1 MPTISVIIPNYN
13 HAQYLEQR
21 IDSVLNQTY
30 QDFEVIILDDCSP
43 DQSRIIIEQYRDH
56 PKVSH
61 IIFNTENSGTT
72 FKQWQKGIEL
82 AKGEWIWI
90 AESDDWCEMNFLA
103 ELMIQNLN
111 KDISIA
117 FVQTYMYYENTNLY
131 VANYTGSGMYETVDG
146 VEFVKS
152 KMLPFNGIWNASQA
166 LFRRENYL
174 QVSQKY
180 LEFRFCG
187 DWIFWVEMALMGKVH
202 INGKFLSYFR
212 KHDLDVTSSVSK
224 SGIRYIEEV
233 RALIYFKSLLGSH
246 FAEFK
251 NFYTHYCNVL
261 LLKKG
266 LNKEDY
272 QGLMNVY
279 KQHLSF
285 KYLILGKIKTEL
297 ITLRDKYHF

>member
-1 MPTISVIIPNYN
+1 MPTVSVIIPNYN

-30 QDFEVIILDDCSP
+30 QDYEVIILDDCSP
-43 DQSRIIIEQYRDH
+43 DNSKEIIEKYRYH

-61 IIFNTENSGTT
+61 IIFNEENSGTT
-72 FKQWQKGIEL
+72 FKQWQRGIEL

-117 FVQTYMYYENTNLY
+117 FVQTYMYFENTNLY
-131 VANYTGSGMYETVDG
+131 FANYTGSGIYETVDG
-146 VEFVKS
+146 LEFVKS

-202 INGKFLSYFR
+202 IIGKFLSYFR

-233 RALIYFKSLLGSH
+233 KALIYFNSLLGNH

-251 NFYTHYCNVL
+251 NFYAHYCNVL
-261 LLKKG
+261 LLKKV
-266 LNKEDY
+266 LNKVDY
-272 QGLMNVY
+272 KGLMNVY
-279 KQHLSF
+279 KHHLSF
-285 KYLILGKIKTEL
+285 KYLMLGKIKTKL
-297 ITLRDKYHF
+297 RTLRDKYHF